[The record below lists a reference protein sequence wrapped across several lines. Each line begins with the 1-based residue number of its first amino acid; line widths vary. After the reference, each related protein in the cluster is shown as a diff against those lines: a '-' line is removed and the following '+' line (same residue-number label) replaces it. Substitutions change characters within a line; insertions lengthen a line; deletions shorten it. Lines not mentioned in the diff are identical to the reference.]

1 MANFKIQ
8 NIHNEKSVLK
18 TIRMNTKTLN
28 DIEILS
34 QKTNI
39 SINRLIN
46 QCIIYALENL
56 DEDSV
61 KELEANNKKNN
72 GSN

>member
-1 MANFKIQ
+1 MSDFKIQ

-46 QCIIYALENL
+46 QCIIYALDNL

-72 GSN
+72 ESN